1 MHGSLRIGERDRQEA
16 GCWAVSYLGEHLSLG
31 EFPDLSESA
40 GSSLLEL
47 DLVES
52 LVEVHGVVSGHGG
65 DLLLLSVLNA
75 GHFYH

>member
-1 MHGSLRIGERDRQEA
+1 MFQ
-16 GCWAVSYLGEHLSLG
+16 SYLGEHLSLG

-52 LVEVHGVVSGHGG
+52 LVEIDGVISGGG
-65 DLLLLSVLNA
+65 LDFLLLSFLHA
-75 GHFYH
+75 GHFLSLNINN